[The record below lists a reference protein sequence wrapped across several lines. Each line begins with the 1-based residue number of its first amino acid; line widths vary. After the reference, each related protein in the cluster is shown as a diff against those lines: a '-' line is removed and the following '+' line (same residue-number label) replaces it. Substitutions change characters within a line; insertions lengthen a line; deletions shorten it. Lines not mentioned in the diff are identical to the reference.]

1 MFYVY
6 EWFDVKSGEIIYVG
20 KGTKRRY
27 KVRKHNKLFN
37 ECIAKSECDSRIIA
51 EFSTEE
57 EAFLYE
63 QERIS
68 NLKNIGEAKCNI
80 YEGGFGGSVGDW
92 TEEKRKYYSEHN
104 VMKFKEQRKRMS
116 INNPMKNTQVVS
128 KVVKQKVRP
137 VVIDGEFYNSIKEA
151 ATALGV
157 NIQTIAKWCKQG
169 HSLDWKPCRYADE
182 MQKEFEILT
191 PWGKRVIVDGKR
203 YQSVS
208 DAARFIEV
216 WPESLIRAIK
226 KGRPCKGHI
235 CRYDNQQ
242 PSCEKPS
249 NSIAEGST
257 TNE

>member
-1 MFYVY
+1 
-6 EWFDVKSGEIIYVG
+6 
-20 KGTKRRY
+20 
-27 KVRKHNKLFN
+27 
-37 ECIAKSECDSRIIA
+37 
-51 EFSTEE
+51 
-57 EAFLYE
+57 
-63 QERIS
+63 
-68 NLKNIGEAKCNI
+68 
-80 YEGGFGGSVGDW
+80 
-92 TEEKRKYYSEHN
+92 
-104 VMKFKEQRKRMS
+104 
-116 INNPMKNTQVVS
+116 
-128 KVVKQKVRP
+128 
-137 VVIDGEFYNSIKEA
+137 
-151 ATALGV
+151 
-157 NIQTIAKWCKQG
+157 
-169 HSLDWKPCRYADE
+169 